1 MGQRNHSESKSIT
14 GTGQTACPALET
26 HQAFSTVRKA
36 LPQPPNPGPQRSRD
50 STAGRRGPEGP
61 GGVRGV
67 GGAVPGN
74 SARPLPSTPPIG
86 PPHPTRLLTG
96 FASHI
101 AVAKSNGES
110 LGEGA
115 GRRVGALDFSEG
127 PREPR
132 DGEATFSQASLSPVT
147 GRRLRTPNLPTSGCS
162 RPTNAGSAPSPEARP
177 APDSPFRSRRGVG
190 GACQG
195 LSGPGLFKGF
205 TAPGLQLQCNVHSE
219 RTSLAILPLI
229 FIDHRVVTKR

>member
-132 DGEATFSQASLSPVT
+132 DGEASFSQASFSPVT

-177 APDSPFRSRRGVG
+177 APDAPFRSRRGVG

-205 TAPGLQLQCNVHSE
+205 SVQAQLQACSCSV
-219 RTSLAILPLI
+219 TSTLKEPRWLFFLLYLLI
-229 FIDHRVVTKR
+229 TA